1 LPTPQQESD
10 RVGTGYVSV
19 AAVVPFESPF
29 AALCRP
35 ISGFDEA
42 NTARSIPFSTTAS

>member
-10 RVGTGYVSV
+10 RVGYVSV

-29 AALCRP
+29 AALYRP

-42 NTARSIPFSTTAS
+42 NTARSIPFSTIAS